1 MKKQFRK
8 NLSGSW
14 FVEKGRFALE
24 DERKCAQKTE
34 KAWPQE
40 QVSQPG
46 KVFYADPLVDGHETP
61 GWNRVTLAHI
71 DPEDGAMLYRREQL
85 PSHWAGMR
93 IFLCFDAVY
102 PAARFYLNGIC
113 LGEHLSGLTPV
124 EFDVT
129 GHVQPGSEALLAV
142 RLLRRHPFVQL
153 DMPRHA
159 MEFSGLAQQAF
170 LEARPLLRIEGH
182 HLSAILTEDHA
193 EGRLEGSVSLV
204 NDTGAAVS
212 PQLECCLCDA
222 SGLRVGQVRTSIELE
237 PHSRASADM
246 QLRVVNP
253 ALWSDEYPNLY
264 SVELT
269 LHGGDA
275 RPHELFWRTGFRR
288 LTLSPEGAFLNGAP
302 VKFRGVNHL
311 TFHPDHGMYTPRDW
325 LRANLALMKKAN
337 VNAIRTHFTGPPDL
351 SDLCDEMGFYLLQEV
366 PIDWGTDYIHDPAWM
381 PPARERVEALVKRDR
396 HHCSLMVWSV
406 GNENMAKTPERA
418 GAGRRHLRELDEL
431 VKSLDPTRP
440 TMFPPP
446 GPANAIDGIL
456 ELRVGDIA
464 DTHYSF
470 RHIKRFLREGAV
482 ENPDSW
488 EANMRRTDREEALTR
503 GWSGTWFS
511 SEYGIYNAMPDLIY
525 NPLGSVINDV
535 PEDALSG
542 KCTLQAFEE
551 RLRREWGFMR
561 HEPGCLGGAYFP
573 WLCGGAGAGSEG
585 NPWGWVRWGEDAD
598 WGVVTADLMPKP
610 IFWALRVLF
619 SPVWLPDRMEWQGE
633 DALCFTVWNQY
644 NAIDLSDCTL
654 RVQQNPGGLYA
665 GMMRHFTD
673 VPMTGRPGE
682 KAEVTLPLEPAVL
695 KGLRAGNW
703 AVVRCTVLDPKGF
716 RPVMADILVVPP
728 QGNATQ
734 NDLMNIGPDAVM
746 EGLE

>member
-1 MKKQFRK
+1 M
-8 NLSGSW
+8 
-14 FVEKGRFALE
+14 EKGVLARAEELP
-24 DERKCAQKTE
+24 RAQKRE
-34 KAWPQE
+34 EDWPHE
-40 QVSQPG
+40 QVSLPG
-46 KVFYADPLVDGHETP
+46 KVFYANPDMDGHEVP
-61 GWNRVTLAHI
+61 GWNRVTLAHL
-71 DPEDGAMLYRREQL
+71 DFDDGAMLYRRE
-85 PSHWAGMR
+85 PVPEEWSGMR
-93 IFLCFDAVY
+93 IFLCFGAVY
-102 PAARFYLNGIC
+102 PAARFYINGMY

-129 GHVQPGSEALLAV
+129 DYAEPGSEALLAV

-159 MEFSGLAQQAF
+159 LEFAGLAREAF

-182 HLSAILTEDHA
+182 HVVATLADDHTE
-193 EGRLEGSVSLV
+193 GLLEGKVWLV
-204 NDTGAAVS
+204 NDTAADVS
-212 PQLECCLCDA
+212 SRLECCVCDA
-222 SGLRVGQVRTSIELE
+222 AGHRVAHVRRSIHLEPRSRTSIDIQLSLE
-237 PHSRASADM
+237 S
-246 QLRVVNP
+246 P
-253 ALWSDEYPNLY
+253 ARWNDEYPHLY
-264 SVELT
+264 TVLLKLSAGET
-269 LHGGDA
+269 
-275 RPHELFWRTGFRR
+275 RQHEMSWRTGFRR

-311 TFHPDHGMYTPRDW
+311 AFHPDHGMYTPRDW
-325 LRANLALMKKAN
+325 LRSNLALMKKAN

-351 SDLCDEMGFYLLQEV
+351 ADLCDEMGFYLLQELPV
-366 PIDWGTDYIHDPAWM
+366 DWGTEYIHDSAWM

-418 GAGRRHLRELDEL
+418 EAGWRHLRELDEL
-431 VKSLDPTRP
+431 VKSLDPARP

-482 ENPDSW
+482 DNPDSW
-488 EANMRRTDREEALTR
+488 EANMRRTTRGEALAR

-525 NPLGSVINDV
+525 NPLGSVINDE

-542 KCTLQAFEE
+542 KCTLRAFEE

-573 WLCGGAGAGSEG
+573 WLCGGAGSGPDG

-598 WGVVTADLMPKP
+598 WGVVTADLLPKP
-610 IFWALRVLF
+610 VFWALRVLF
-619 SPVWLPDRMEWQGE
+619 SPIWLPDRIGWQGE
-633 DALCFTVWNQY
+633 DAVCFPVWNQY

-654 RVQQNPGGLYA
+654 RVQQNPGGEYA
-665 GMMRHFTD
+665 GMMRRFND
-673 VPMTGRPGE
+673 VPMACAPGE
-682 KAEVTLPLEPAVL
+682 KAEVTIPLDPAVREAL
-695 KGLRAGNW
+695 GAGNW

-716 RPVMADILVVPP
+716 RPIMADILVIPP
-728 QGNATQ
+728 EAGTVQ
-734 NDLMNIGPDAVM
+734 NGGMTIGPDAVG
-746 EGLE
+746 EGGEL